1 MQQGHGNDVTVAVV
15 RQMVDDIGMRA
26 VNGAGPA
33 HRSCGECLN
42 LREST
47 SSSRPSEHAR
57 NHCRVT
63 LFTCLL
69 VGRTPWSTSY
79 AACGAFAGEGCSR

>member
-1 MQQGHGNDVTVAVV
+1 MSLNQIHSDRILGPEGMLVV
-15 RQMVDDIGMRA
+15 H
-26 VNGAGPA
+26 GAGPA

-47 SSSRPSEHAR
+47 SNSRPSEHAR

>member
-1 MQQGHGNDVTVAVV
+1 MSLNQIHSDRILGPEGMLVV
-15 RQMVDDIGMRA
+15 H
-26 VNGAGPA
+26 GAGPA

-47 SSSRPSEHAR
+47 SNSRPSEHAR

-69 VGRTPWSTSY
+69 VGRTPWSTLY
-79 AACGAFAGEGCSR
+79 EACGCFAAERV